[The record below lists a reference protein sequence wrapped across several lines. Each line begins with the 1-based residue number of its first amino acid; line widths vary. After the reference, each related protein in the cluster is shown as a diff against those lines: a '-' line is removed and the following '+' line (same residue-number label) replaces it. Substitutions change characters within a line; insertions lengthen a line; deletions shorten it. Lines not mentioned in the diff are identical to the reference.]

1 MMAIEISRLN
11 GYMALDSWVMAN
23 VIQLCTDDFCDRFVT
38 SNPKYRIPNEKD
50 ILLFDPT
57 GRQYDQMTQAARSA
71 PANIAEG
78 YSRHQTSSSTEMT
91 LLDVA
96 RATLHELKND
106 YFHFLLRHH
115 FTPWNRNDEG
125 FIAVSSTK
133 MDRAQYGEN
142 WDADAAKHILMQKAR
157 FAQWLD
163 GDAITAARTIFIL
176 CDRGASMTER
186 FIAYRLEEFKQSGG
200 FSENLSNERNAALT
214 KQALSGNAPKCPV
227 CGAPMIKK
235 TCQRGSRIGR
245 QFWSCSN
252 YSSTGCRGTINI
264 D

>member
-1 MMAIEISRLN
+1 MAIEISRLN

-38 SNPKYRIPNEKD
+38 SDPRYRIPNGKD
-50 ILLFDPT
+50 FLLYDPT
-57 GRQYDQMTQAARSA
+57 GRQYDQMTQAARSC
-71 PANIAEG
+71 PANVAEG

-115 FTPWNRNDEG
+115 FCPWNRNDVSYM
-125 FIAVSSTK
+125 AVSNTRI
-133 MDRAQYGEN
+133 DRAQYGEN
-142 WDADAAKHILMQKAR
+142 WDADAAKHILVQKAR
-157 FAQWLD
+157 FAQWSD
-163 GDAITAARTIFIL
+163 SDAITAARTIFIL
-176 CDRGASMTER
+176 CDRGASMIEK
-186 FIAYRLEEFKQSGG
+186 FISFRLEEFKQNGG
-200 FSENLSNERNAALT
+200 FSENLSYERNATLVN
-214 KQALSGNAPKCPV
+214 QAQRMDAPKCPV

-235 TCQRGSRIGR
+235 TCQRGSRIGHK
-245 QFWSCSN
+245 FWSCSN
-252 YSSTGCRGTINI
+252 YTSTGCKGVINI